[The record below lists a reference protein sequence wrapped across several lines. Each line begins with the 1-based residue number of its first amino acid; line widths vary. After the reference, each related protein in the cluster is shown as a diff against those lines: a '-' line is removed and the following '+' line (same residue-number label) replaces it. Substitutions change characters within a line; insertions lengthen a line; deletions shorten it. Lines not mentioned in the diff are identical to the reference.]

1 MITVYHGSNVVVR
14 EPLVGIGREN
24 LDFGLGFYVTALTT
38 QADTW
43 AGNKARYN
51 MQPEGYV
58 SQYEFDKEAAVTAF
72 RYHKFEA
79 YDREWLHFIVNNRDG
94 GDQWRQWDIIEGGVA
109 NDRVIDTVENYKA
122 GLIDEETALRQLAQH
137 QPNHQICITKQEV
150 VDRYLCF
157 TGSYNVKAYVE

>member
-38 QADTW
+38 QADGW
-43 AGNKARYN
+43 AANKARYY
-51 MQPEGYV
+51 MQPEGSV
-58 SQYEFDKEAAVTAF
+58 SQYEFD
-72 RYHKFEA
+72 FEVA
-79 YDREWLHFIVNNRDG
+79 
-94 GDQWRQWDIIEGGVA
+94 VA

-122 GLIDEETALRQLAQH
+122 GLIDEETALRLLAQH

-150 VDRYLCF
+150 VDRFLRF
-157 TGSYNVKAYVE
+157 TRSYQVKAYVE

>member
-1 MITVYHGSNVVVR
+1 MITVYHGSNVLVK

-24 LDFGLGFYVTALTT
+24 LDFGLGFYVTALTE

-43 AGNKARYN
+43 AANKARYN

-58 SQYEFDKEAAVTAF
+58 SLYEFDKEAAVVAF

-79 YDREWLHFIVNNRDG
+79 YDRDWLHFIVDNRDG
-94 GDQWRQWDIIEGGVA
+94 GNQWRQWDIIEGGVA

-122 GLIDEETALRQLAQH
+122 GLIDEETALRLLAQH

-150 VDRYLCF
+150 ADRYLRF
-157 TGSYNVKAYVE
+157 TDSYKVKAYAE

>member
-1 MITVYHGSNVVVR
+1 MITVYHGSTVVVR

-24 LDFGLGFYVTALTT
+24 LDFGLGFYVTVLTE
-38 QADTW
+38 QANVW
-43 AGNKARYN
+43 AGNKARYY

-58 SQYEFDKEAAVTAF
+58 SQYEFDFEAIVAAF

-94 GDQWRQWDIIEGGVA
+94 GDDWKQWDIIEGGVA
-109 NDRVIDTVENYKA
+109 NDRVIDTLENYKA
-122 GLIDEETALRQLAQH
+122 GLIDEETALSLLAQH

-150 VDRYLCF
+150 VDRYLHF
-157 TGSYNVKAYVE
+157 TDSYKVKAYAE